1 MMRNAWL
8 RAGLILLIGVDA
20 VVSLWQYLFPRSF
33 FEDVPTVR
41 LDPPFNEHLMSDVG
55 GLGLALVT
63 VLVFAAAT
71 MERRLVLAALTGF
84 AVYALTHL
92 LFHLRH
98 FEHFSAREAL
108 GLGTG
113 LGIEAALTL
122 ALLVLYW
129 RLDRGRSREGA

>member
-1 MMRNAWL
+1 MTRNVWL
-8 RAGLILLIGVDA
+8 RAGLILLIGIDA

-63 VLVFAAAT
+63 VLVFAAAS
-71 MERRLVLAALTGF
+71 MERRLVTAALSGF
-84 AVYALTHL
+84 AVYAVTHL
-92 LFHLRH
+92 LFHLLH
-98 FEHFSAREAL
+98 MEDFSLRDAV

-113 LGIEAALTL
+113 LGLEAALTFV
-122 ALLVLYW
+122 LLLLNW
-129 RLDRGRSREGA
+129 RLRGRAEA